1 LNRNA
6 VLALMLVLLLPFI
19 SYWVVNYYSKT
30 AVDMPK
36 RYFFDGVG
44 SYEKNGKVYPDTNWH
59 RVNSPIFYNQFGK
72 EVSLDDI
79 HNKSIVLN
87 FFFTRCPSICPGL
100 MRSMKKLQES
110 YKKSD
115 SIVQF
120 VSVTVDPLHDSIEV
134 IRKYADKLGINHD
147 NWWILTGD
155 KAAIYEF
162 CLREM
167 KAGLADTEVDT
178 AFIHTENF
186 FLLDSN
192 KVIRG
197 WYNAFDEKKMAKLA
211 SDIPLLLLEK
221 NRKSPSIFRKF
232 IPILPL
238 IAMGVAIVIVVVI
251 SLQRKRKKYESS

>member
-1 LNRNA
+1 
-6 VLALMLVLLLPFI
+6 MLVLLLPFV

-30 AVDMPK
+30 AVNMPR
-36 RYFFDGVG
+36 RYFYDGVG
-44 SYEKNGKVYPDTNWH
+44 SYEKNGKIFPDTIWH
-59 RVNSPIFYNQFGK
+59 QVKSPIFKNQYGE
-72 EVSLDDI
+72 EVTLDQI
-79 HNKSIVLN
+79 HDKAIVLN

-100 MRSMKKLQES
+100 MRSMKKLQDS
-110 YKKSD
+110 FQKSD

-120 VSVTVDPLHDSIEV
+120 ISITVDPLHDSVEV

-155 KAAIYEF
+155 KKEIYDF
-162 CLREM
+162 SLNEM

-178 AFIHTENF
+178 AFIHTENL

-197 WYNAFDEKKMAKLA
+197 WYNAFDNTKMSKLA
-211 SDIPLLLLEK
+211 SDIPLLMLEK
-221 NRKSPSIFRKF
+221 NRKNPSIFRKF

-238 IAMGVAIVIVVVI
+238 IAMGVAIVIVVVV
-251 SLQRKRKKYESS
+251 SLQRKRKKYESA

>member
-1 LNRNA
+1 
-6 VLALMLVLLLPFI
+6 MLVLLLPFL

-36 RYFFDGVG
+36 RYFYDGVG
-44 SYEKNGKVYPDTNWH
+44 NYEKNGKLYPDTNWH
-59 RVNSPIFYNQFGK
+59 KVKSPTLFNQFGEK
-72 EVSLDDI
+72 VTLDQI
-79 HNKSIVLN
+79 HNKAIVVN

-100 MRSMKKLQES
+100 MRSMKRLQDS
-110 YKKSD
+110 YKKTD

-120 VSVTVDPLHDSIEV
+120 ISISVDPIHDSVEV

-147 NWWILTGD
+147 NWWFLTGD
-155 KAAIYEF
+155 KKDIYEF
-162 CLREM
+162 SLKEM

-178 AFIHTENF
+178 AFIHTENL

-197 WYNAFDEKKMAKLA
+197 WYNAFDTVRLAKLA
-211 SDIPLLLLEK
+211 SDIPLLMLEK

-238 IAMGVAIVIVVVI
+238 IAMGLAIVIIVVI
-251 SLQRKRKKYESS
+251 TLQRKRRKYESN